1 MLVSRAWCD
10 ISSSPDEDVGTVPKG
25 KLDTKKPVPKLGAE
39 KGRDKT
45 LKLLY
50 KNGGGGGS
58 RTTFYHNKF
67 SNL

>member
-1 MLVSRAWCD
+1 MLLVSEAWCD

-45 LKLLY
+45 LKLLD
-50 KNGGGGGS
+50 
-58 RTTFYHNKF
+58 
-67 SNL
+67 